1 MQGVDVKMS
10 TPVWLIGK
18 EKRNC
23 AFEENGV
30 SAEKEEN
37 RFDGS

>member
-18 EKRNC
+18 EIRNC

-30 SAEKEEN
+30 NAEKEEGESG
-37 RFDGS
+37 GS